1 MKFFSSEEKFKQY
14 PTIMGWQKDL
24 GKALAGLLGETTPD
38 MMSRV
43 MERESLSSI
52 ASDWGKLYA
61 TPVMN
66 EWQRTIAPTILE
78 GYNLP
83 GSFYSRST
91 YEGLGREAGDY
102 LSGKV
107 APTLFAALEGARS
120 RELSRQSLLANLLGV
135 GAGFATT
142 PTMQTVR
149 RSAQPGWLE
158 QLFGGPSGGAGSSMG
173 ADTMMLMRNLGIGQ
187 SAAAAPAAGTGV
199 TMSASELLSLFA

>member
-1 MKFFSSEEKFKQY
+1 MPKFFSSEEKFKQY
-14 PTIMGWQKDL
+14 PTIKGWQSDL
-24 GKALAGLLGETTPD
+24 GKTLAGLLGETTPD

-52 ASDWGKLYA
+52 AGDWGKLYA

-91 YEGLGREAGDY
+91 YEGLGREAGNY
-102 LSGKV
+102 LSGQV

-135 GAGFATT
+135 GSSFATT
-142 PTMQTVR
+142 PTMQTVKR
-149 RSAQPGWLE
+149 TAQPGWLE
-158 QLFGGPSGGAGSSMG
+158 QILGSGGAAEGMSSAGSDV
-173 ADTMMLMRNLGIGQ
+173 AMMAYIMKLAG
-187 SAAAAPAAGTGV
+187 AAG
-199 TMSASELLSLFA
+199 AA

>member
-14 PTIMGWQKDL
+14 PTITGWQKDL

-43 MERESLSSI
+43 MERESLPSI

-91 YEGLGREAGDY
+91 YEGLGREAGNY
-102 LSGKV
+102 LSGQV

-135 GAGFATT
+135 GSSFATT
-142 PTMQTVR
+142 PTMQTVKR
-149 RSAQPGWLE
+149 TAQPGWLE
-158 QLFGGPSGGAGSSMG
+158 QILGSGGAAEGMSSAGSDV
-173 ADTMMLMRNLGIGQ
+173 AMMAYIMKLAG
-187 SAAAAPAAGTGV
+187 AAG
-199 TMSASELLSLFA
+199 AA